1 MKDVILAIGAHP
13 DDIDFF
19 AGGTIAKFCKE
30 GMEAYFIIT
39 TNGQRGS
46 LDSNAD
52 PKEIIWIREM
62 EAREAAEVLGV
73 REVFF
78 LGYEDGF
85 LDKIP
90 HLELREHFIKYI
102 RKLKPKIV
110 MTFDPWCPYEPH
122 GDHRKVALAAFE
134 SCYFAHYPLFHP
146 ESPPHFVSELW
157 LFRSLTPNHWVQL
170 KNVRVKVKALMKHA
184 SQVKMLRQ
192 EILEQLKVASVDTT
206 ILEQIDLKTTLDV
219 FIKKMA
225 QQWGKEKEYELAEAF
240 KVSKL
245 GYYEEIKEFLE
256 SVKT

>member
-19 AGGTIAKFCKE
+19 AGGTITKFCKE

-52 PKEIIWIREM
+52 PKEIIRIREM

-85 LDKIP
+85 LD
-90 HLELREHFIKYI
+90 
-102 RKLKPKIV
+102 
-110 MTFDPWCPYEPH
+110 
-122 GDHRKVALAAFE
+122 HRKVALAAFE

-146 ESPPHFVSELW
+146 ESPPYFVSELW
-157 LFRSLTPNHWVQL
+157 LFRSPTPNHWVQL

-184 SQVKMLRQ
+184 SQMKMLRQ
-192 EILEQLKVASVDTT
+192 EILEQLKAASVDTT
-206 ILEQIDLKTTLDV
+206 ILEQIDLKTIVDV
-219 FIKKMA
+219 FVKKMA
-225 QQWGKEKEYELAEAF
+225 QQWGKEKKFELAEAF